1 MLFVDADDGSVC
13 ENEILGV
20 GIGMVSVRE
29 VSPREMKKFIQLP
42 RELYKGIPGFSP
54 PLDIERRELLDP
66 KRSYFFKRG
75 TAAYFMAYDGE
86 EPVGRIS
93 VQIDPLYPGGEAND
107 VALFG
112 CFDAVDDQN
121 ISNALIAAALRWAG
135 QHGKTR
141 MHGPYTLSTNMEPG
155 ILVEGGHAPPML
167 LAPWHPT
174 YLAGHLE
181 RAGFRKIQ
189 DLHYYRIDKEALTN
203 GPLSERLDQLPEDPK
218 LIVRPMRLGALK
230 EEAALA
236 CRLYNDGWEGN
247 WGFVPLQTEEIHL
260 VLREMKPLLHE
271 DIGLVIED
279 AGEPVALAVV
289 LPNIAEMV
297 SDLGGAPTP
306 IGWVKLLS
314 RIAGKRVYSGRL
326 AIMGIK
332 RDYQGSRG
340 ILIMARLM
348 RELRDRA
355 LRHKLA
361 TIEAGWIV
369 ESNRPLQRFINAMNL
384 PRTRTYRIFERDLH
398 V

>member
-1 MLFVDADDGSVC
+1 
-13 ENEILGV
+13 
-20 GIGMVSVRE
+20 MVSVRE
-29 VSPREMKKFIQLP
+29 VSPGDMKKFIRLP
-42 RELYKGIPGFSP
+42 REIYKGITGFHP

-66 KRSYFFKRG
+66 KRSYFFNRG
-75 TAAYFMAYDGE
+75 TAAYFIAYRGKNA
-86 EPVGRIS
+86 VGRIS
-93 VQIDPLYPGGEAND
+93 AQIDPLYPGGEAND

-112 CFDAVDDQN
+112 CFDAIDDQN
-121 ISNALIAAALRWAG
+121 VSDELIAAATRWAG
-135 QHGKTR
+135 RQGKKR
-141 MHGPYTLSTNMEPG
+141 LHGPYTLSVSMEPG
-155 ILVEGGHAPPML
+155 ILVAGSHAPPML
-167 LAPWHPT
+167 LAPWHPS

-189 DLHYYRIDKEALTN
+189 DLHYYRIDREVLAN
-203 GPLSERLDQLPEDPK
+203 GPISERLDQLPQDPN
-218 LIVRPMRLGALK
+218 LYVRPMRLGALR

-236 CRLYNDGWEGN
+236 CRLYNDGWVRN
-247 WGFVPLQTEEIHL
+247 WGFVPLQVEEIHL

-306 IGWVKLLS
+306 FGWIRLLS
-314 RIAGKRVYSGRL
+314 RIAGKRVKSGRL

-355 LRHKLA
+355 LRHRLT
-361 TIEAGWIV
+361 TIEAGWIL
-369 ESNRPLQRFINAMNL
+369 ESNRPLQRFIKSMDL
-384 PRTRTYRIFERDLH
+384 PRTRTYRIFERE
-398 V
+398 VGG